1 MLRLVE
7 EGTLSLDARARVLLW
22 NVLSDTTEGAWPMV
36 ELLDSTLVGG
46 GRDTDARV
54 GVLRRPV
61 TDCPSSGILRST
73 LTERASMRRS
83 LPAIALVALLSLLA
97 ACGGG
102 DDGDTDTDAAASG
115 DESSTTG
122 EGVCAQSDATD
133 LLAEICDKGTLTV
146 STDPAYPPQS
156 SLNEQTGEY
165 EGFDIDVATEIANRL
180 GVDVA
185 WEAPAWD
192 VITAG
197 SWNGRWDT
205 TVGSM
210 TPTNDRQE
218 VLYFTEPYNF
228 TPAVVVVPA
237 DDESVIDL
245 TTDLDGKK
253 IGVCSGCTY
262 DQFLTKD
269 LAIDG
274 YEFDFVID
282 DAEISG
288 YDTDTTALQDLANG
302 RLDAVITSVTTAQGY
317 IDAGNPVK
325 IVGDP
330 VFYEPLAVGFDKS
343 SDPAS
348 QGLFEAVDAIVAD
361 LHEDGTL
368 TALSEEWYGLDLTTQ
383 Q

>member
-1 MLRLVE
+1 MR
-7 EGTLSLDARARVLLW
+7 TRAIFVVLI
-22 NVLSDTTEGAWPMV
+22 M
-36 ELLDSTLVGG
+36 
-46 GRDTDARV
+46 
-54 GVLRRPV
+54 
-61 TDCPSSGILRST
+61 
-73 LTERASMRRS
+73 
-83 LPAIALVALLSLLA
+83 ALVALLA
-97 ACGGG
+97 ACGG
-102 DDGDTDTDAAASG
+102 DDSSTADDPAAGADTTAPAGGDT
-115 DESSTTG
+115 
-122 EGVCAQSDATD
+122 VCAGETID
-133 LLAEICDKGTLTV
+133 LLAEICDEGTLTV

-165 EGFDIDVATEIANRL
+165 EGFDIDVATEIAKRL

-185 WEAPAWD
+185 WETPAWE

-210 TPTNDRQE
+210 TPTNDRQQ
-218 VLYFTEPYNF
+218 VLDFTEPYNY

-237 DDESVIDL
+237 DDESVSDL

-262 DQFLTKD
+262 DQFLNKD
-269 LAIDG
+269 LNIEG

-282 DAEISG
+282 DAEVSG
-288 YDTDTTALQDLANG
+288 YDTDTTALEDLTNG

-330 VFYEPLAVGFDKS
+330 LFYEPLSVGFDKS
-343 SDPAS
+343 SDPSSAS
-348 QGLFEAVDAIVAD
+348 LYEAVDGIIAD
-361 LHEDGTL
+361 MHEDGTL
-368 TALSEEWYGLDLTTQ
+368 TSLSEEWYGLDLTTQ

>member
-1 MLRLVE
+1 MRI
-7 EGTLSLDARARVLLW
+7 R
-22 NVLSDTTEGAWPMV
+22 
-36 ELLDSTLVGG
+36 
-46 GRDTDARV
+46 
-54 GVLRRPV
+54 
-61 TDCPSSGILRST
+61 SGLI
-73 LTERASMRRS
+73 A
-83 LPAIALVALLSLLA
+83 ALVTLLAVFLA
-97 ACGGG
+97 ACGDEG
-102 DDGDTDTDAAASG
+102 DANDDRAGDGDSSSAAPTDDTSDEPAGEGACAGDTDG
-115 DESSTTG
+115 
-122 EGVCAQSDATD
+122 
-133 LLAEICDKGTLTV
+133 LLAEICDKGVLTV

-156 SLNEQTGEY
+156 SLDEQTGEY
-165 EGFDIDVATEIANRL
+165 VGFDIDVATEIADRL
-180 GVDVA
+180 GVDIA

-218 VLYFTEPYNF
+218 VLYFTEPYNY
-228 TPAVVVVPA
+228 TPAVVVVGA
-237 DDESVIDL
+237 DDDEVTDL

-282 DAEISG
+282 DAEVAG

-302 RLDAVITSVTTAQGY
+302 RVDAVITSVTTAQGY

-330 VFYEPLAVGFDKS
+330 VFYEPLSVGFDKS
-343 SDPAS
+343 ADPSAES
-348 QGLFEAVDAIVAD
+348 LYEVVDGIVAD
-361 LHEDGTL
+361 MHEDGTL
-368 TALSEEWYGLDLTTQ
+368 TSLSEEWYGLDLTTQ
-383 Q
+383 S